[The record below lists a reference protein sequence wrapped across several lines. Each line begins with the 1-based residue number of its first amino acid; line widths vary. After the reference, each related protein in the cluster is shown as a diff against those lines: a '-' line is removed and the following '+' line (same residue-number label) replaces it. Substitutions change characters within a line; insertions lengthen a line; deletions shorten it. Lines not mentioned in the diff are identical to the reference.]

1 MEFKTCKL
9 RDIATIVMGQSPK
22 GTSYNNKCTGKEFL
36 QGNRTFGRIYPKI
49 DTWTTEPK
57 KIAKEKSI
65 LMSVRA
71 PVGELNIANREI
83 CIGRGLCAIEMKNK
97 NNKYLFY
104 LLKHSINK
112 IKRKSSGTVFDSIN
126 KTELENIEIID
137 FDKETQD
144 KITSI
149 LFSIDKKI
157 ELNNQI
163 NDNLLK
169 LNNQLYEEYFINNI
183 NQYDDEINLKDLIN
197 VVNGYSY
204 KGIELV
210 DKSDTCLATI
220 KNFDRK
226 GSFKEDGFKPLNPQ
240 RIKEEQI
247 VEKNDILVACT
258 DLTQQAD
265 IIGNA
270 VLLLGNGKYKKSII
284 SMDLVKII
292 PKDNINKYVIFSI
305 LNSKDFKKFALGYR
319 SGTTVLHL
327 NKKCFNDY
335 KFKMPDNKKLNIF
348 SNIVRMN
355 YERISSI
362 LEENRKLNELRD
374 TLLPKLMNGEINLDK
389 IEI

>member
-1 MEFKTCKL
+1 MIYKL
-9 RDIATIVMGQSPK
+9 KDLIKIKYGKNQKKVECEAGCYHIIGTGGIIGKAKEYLYDKPSVLIGRK
-22 GTSYNNKCTGKEFL
+22 GTIDKVRYIDEPFWT
-36 QGNRTFGRIYPKI
+36 I
-49 DTWTTEPK
+49 DTLFYTEINEKIVLPKYLYYKLSMINFKNYNEGTTIPSLKTETLYEIEVDIDDMTMQK
-57 KIAKEKSI
+57 KIVKI
-65 LMSVRA
+65 LSKL
-71 PVGELNIANREI
+71 ED
-83 CIGRGLCAIEMKNK
+83 
-97 NNKYLFY
+97 
-104 LLKHSINK
+104 K
-112 IKRKSSGTVFDSIN
+112 IK
-126 KTELENIEIID
+126 
-137 FDKETQD
+137 
-144 KITSI
+144 
-149 LFSIDKKI
+149 
-157 ELNNQI
+157 LNNQI

-270 VLLLGNGKYKKSII
+270 VLLLSNGKYKKIII

-305 LNSKDFKKFALGYR
+305 LNSKDFKNFALGYR

-389 IEI
+389 IKI